1 MTTPWLDTPQWSR
14 PTCEAVNI
22 IVAEHLNISLEKASR
37 LVELGRDSSEI
48 CYVMAQMPVRI
59 GVMDTC
65 TTKLPNTSRFMLS
78 METNGNNL
86 YEKRIRK
93 VQTCLIFLRCCVVL
107 RQLWDSGLG
116 GFSMVMQ
123 SYTVDRS
130 NEYDTIGMSFR
141 PLPFFKTSIM
151 SWLRFGLHW
160 AGNGWELV
168 VCVCVWVKWPSWDL
182 FLVSYHSIWVGLKT
196 IDPPSWPDTIRSLF
210 GMPLGSLSNHNRSMK
225 VL

>member
-1 MTTPWLDTPQWSR
+1 MGDFNYGSAHRIYVYLGKWVEYIMTKNDIKIMGYEYFTCILLVYCFLTEIRMNKTHTHTWNPKCSADGYMTTPWLDTPQWSR

-48 CYVMAQMPVRI
+48 CYVMAQMPARI

-86 YEKRIRK
+86 YEKK
-93 VQTCLIFLRCCVVL
+93 VQTCLLFLRCCVVL

-116 GFSMVMQ
+116 DFHGDAVIH
-123 SYTVDRS
+123 R
-130 NEYDTIGMSFR
+130 
-141 PLPFFKTSIM
+141 
-151 SWLRFGLHW
+151 W
-160 AGNGWELV
+160 
-168 VCVCVWVKWPSWDL
+168 
-182 FLVSYHSIWVGLKT
+182 
-196 IDPPSWPDTIRSLF
+196 
-210 GMPLGSLSNHNRSMK
+210 
-225 VL
+225 